1 MFLLVGDQA
10 SADAAADACK
20 YQLFFF
26 AGNSVKLR
34 AVWERMSD
42 RKKKELVHFDRKYK
56 NISVFLSKSCQNV
69 LQRMLSFDLAH
80 AQNDTNR

>member
-1 MFLLVGDQA
+1 VFPPVGDQA

-34 AVWERMSD
+34 EVWQRMSD

-56 NISVFLSKSCQNV
+56 SISVFLSKSCQSLFV
-69 LQRMLSFDLAH
+69 FLATRET
-80 AQNDTNR
+80 QCGPFF